1 LTVISSR
8 NTIDE
13 VSGAIMK
20 FRRAQISVK
29 LPIDLVDSARI
40 ISAHRK
46 VAMIDLFDE
55 ILRPA
60 LFELE
65 REELTKHK
73 TKSREI
79 DQD

>member
-1 LTVISSR
+1 
-8 NTIDE
+8 
-13 VSGAIMK
+13 
-20 FRRAQISVK
+20 
-29 LPIDLVDSARI
+29 
-40 ISAHRK
+40 
-46 VAMIDLFDE
+46 MIDLFDE

-60 LFELE
+60 LLELE